1 MDKPKFNIIDGLI
14 VLLVVVIIAA
24 GIYLLG
30 GRNQTA
36 ATQTENTTA
45 VFQLQLTKA
54 DESLYNKFLAAM
66 DSDETVWIGVKERFP
81 GKIDMLEKA
90 PASRITTNAQVGTA
104 VVAEDPN
111 LFDITIH
118 ISTPA
123 VDTPSGITAS
133 GTPIRVGEEVAVRG
147 KGFAGYGFVI
157 DLKTVTE

>member
-14 VLLVVVIIAA
+14 VLLVVAIIAA

-30 GRNQTA
+30 GNNQTDG
-36 ATQTENTTA
+36 TGTENTTA
-45 VFQLQLTKA
+45 IFQLQLTKA

-66 DSDETVWIGVKERFP
+66 EAEETVWIGVKERFP

-90 PASRITTNAQVGTA
+90 PASKITTNIQTGTA

-118 ISTPA
+118 ITTP
-123 VDTPSGITAS
+123 VLETPSGITAA

>member
-14 VLLVVVIIAA
+14 VLLVVAIIAA

-30 GRNQTA
+30 GNKQTDGTGA
-36 ATQTENTTA
+36 ENTTA
-45 VFQLQLTKA
+45 IFQLQLAKV

-66 DSDETVWIGVKERFP
+66 EADETVWIGVKERFP
-81 GKIDMLEKA
+81 GKIDMLEKS
-90 PASRITTNAQVGTA
+90 PASKITTNTQTGTA

-118 ISTPA
+118 INTPVLETSSEISA
-123 VDTPSGITAS
+123 A

>member
-14 VLLVVVIIAA
+14 VLLVVAIIAA

-30 GRNQTA
+30 GSN
-36 ATQTENTTA
+36 ATEGTQPQNTTA
-45 VFQLQLTKA
+45 IFQLQLTKV

-66 DSDETVWIGVKERFP
+66 DADETVWIGVKERFP
-81 GKIDMLEKA
+81 GKINTLEKA
-90 PASRITTNAQVGTA
+90 PASRITTNTQNGTA
-104 VVAEDPN
+104 VIAEDPN
-111 LFDITIH
+111 LFDLTIH
-118 ISTPA
+118 IRTS
-123 VDTPSGITAS
+123 VLDTPSGFTAS

>member
-14 VLLVVVIIAA
+14 VLLVVAIIAA

-30 GRNQTA
+30 GNKQTDSTGA
-36 ATQTENTTA
+36 ENTTA
-45 VFQLQLTKA
+45 IFQLQLTKV

-66 DSDETVWIGVKERFP
+66 EAEETVWIGVKERFP

-90 PASRITTNAQVGTA
+90 PASKITTNTQAGTA

-118 ISTPA
+118 ISTP
-123 VDTPSGITAS
+123 VLETDSGITAA